1 LEHYVPV
8 TTNSATNAAAV
19 PTPALSDE
27 SDAEIVGEAV
37 AVDDT
42 DLDHHPDNADT
53 DEAPADASA
62 ARTRTRTRWK
72 PVIGYGVLPATV
84 FVLTLGA
91 AYGKWQ
97 ATTLTDAQHAASQ
110 SVQAATESTLALLSY
125 SPDTVEKQLTEA
137 RDRLTGNFRDA
148 YTSLTHDVVIPGA
161 QQKHI
166 SAVATVPAAAS
177 LSATENHAAVLV
189 FVDQTTTLGN
199 DTPTNTSSSVR
210 VTLDKIH
217 DQWLISA
224 FDPV

>member
-1 LEHYVPV
+1 
-8 TTNSATNAAAV
+8 
-19 PTPALSDE
+19 LSDE

-53 DEAPADASA
+53 DEAPADESA
-62 ARTRTRTRWK
+62 ARTRTRPSWK
-72 PVIGYGVLPATV
+72 PVIAYGILPATV

-91 AYGKWQ
+91 TYGKWQ

-110 SVQAATESTLALLSY
+110 SVQAATESTIALLSY
-125 SPDTVEKQLTEA
+125 SPDTVGKQLTEA

-189 FVDQTTTLGN
+189 FVDQTTTVGN

-210 VTLDKIH
+210 VTLDKVH
-217 DQWLISA
+217 DRWLVSA

>member
-1 LEHYVPV
+1 M
-8 TTNSATNAAAV
+8 SATTDSATDASA
-19 PTPALSDE
+19 PTPKPALSDE

-37 AVDDT
+37 AVDDI

-53 DEAPADASA
+53 DEAPADESA
-62 ARTRTRTRWK
+62 ARTRTRPQWK
-72 PVIGYGVLPATV
+72 PVITYGILPATV
-84 FVLTLGA
+84 FVLILGA

-110 SVQAATESTLALLSY
+110 SVQAATESTIALLSY
-125 SPDTVEKQLTEA
+125 RPDTVEKQLTEA
-137 RDRLTGNFRDA
+137 RTHLTGSFRDA

-166 SAVATVPAAAS
+166 SAVATVPAAGS

-189 FVDQTTTLGN
+189 FVDQTTTVGN

-210 VTLDKIH
+210 VTLDKV
-217 DQWLISA
+217 DDRWLISA

>member
-1 LEHYVPV
+1 LEHPLSV
-8 TTNSATNAAAV
+8 TTDSVASPPTA
-19 PTPALSDE
+19 TPASPDKPE
-27 SDAEIVGEAV
+27 ADA
-37 AVDDT
+37 
-42 DLDHHPDNADT
+42 
-53 DEAPADASA
+53 DEAPADRSA
-62 ARTRTRTRWK
+62 AHPRTRRPWK
-72 PVIGYGVLPATV
+72 RFIAYTVFPATV
-84 FVLTLGA
+84 FVLTIGA
-91 AYGKWQ
+91 AYANWQ

-110 SVQAATESTLALLSY
+110 SVQAATESTRALLSY

-177 LSATENHAAVLV
+177 LSATENHAAVLI
-189 FVDQTTTLGN
+189 FVDQTTTVGN

-210 VTLDKIH
+210 VTLDKVH
-217 DQWLISA
+217 DRWLISA

>member
-1 LEHYVPV
+1 LSV
-8 TTNSATNAAAV
+8 TTDSANDASAPT

-42 DLDHHPDNADT
+42 DLDYRPDNADT
-53 DEAPADASA
+53 DEAPADESA
-62 ARTRTRTRWK
+62 ARTRTRPWK
-72 PVIGYGVLPATV
+72 PVITYGILPATV

-110 SVQAATESTLALLSY
+110 SVQAATESTIALLSY

-161 QQKHI
+161 QEKHI
-166 SAVATVPAAAS
+166 SAAAAVPAAAS
-177 LSATENHAAVLV
+177 LSATENHAAVLI
-189 FVDQTTTLGN
+189 FVDQTTTVGN
-199 DTPTNTSSSVR
+199 DTPTSTSSSVR
-210 VTLDKIH
+210 VTLDKVH
-217 DQWLISA
+217 DRWLISA
-224 FDPV
+224 VDPV

>member
-1 LEHYVPV
+1 LEHDLSV
-8 TTNSATNAAAV
+8 TTDSATDASAPT

-27 SDAEIVGEAV
+27 SDA
-37 AVDDT
+37 
-42 DLDHHPDNADT
+42 DT
-53 DEAPADASA
+53 DEAPADESA
-62 ARTRTRTRWK
+62 ARTRTRPWWK
-72 PVIGYGVLPATV
+72 PVIAYGILSATV
-84 FVLTLGA
+84 FILTLGA

-110 SVQAATESTLALLSY
+110 SVQAATESTIALLSY
-125 SPDTVEKQLTEA
+125 GPDTVEKQLTEA
-137 RDRLTGNFRDA
+137 RDRLTGDFRDA

-189 FVDQTTTLGN
+189 FVDQATTVGN
-199 DTPTNTSSSVR
+199 DTPTNTSSSLR
-210 VTLDKIH
+210 VTLDKVH
-217 DQWLISA
+217 DRWLISA